1 MLEATNH
8 ESLANKCWEKTT
20 LHLRIMKK
28 TLIKIS
34 THPYKY
40 IKRTSFHPWID

>member
-1 MLEATNH
+1 MLEATNR
-8 ESLANKCWEKTT
+8 ESPANKCWEKTT
-20 LHLRIMKK
+20 LHLRTMET